1 MAVDYTTYLNPKYN
15 ADKAAAWNDRFAGV
29 GGMQNP
35 YGRTLSMPS
44 DTITN
49 MIRSLGGYQTAA
61 LTASQ
66 QKLYEGFKDPNKLN
80 GPGGA
85 HCFQSIDYNPDT
97 RLARYQFANGL
108 RNYYKMIGPYKA
120 AEWSRADSLGNW
132 YNHNIRMRMNNTPL
146 GRLFYKR

>member
-15 ADKAAAWNDRFAGV
+15 TDKAAAWNDRFAGV

-44 DTITN
+44 NTITN
-49 MIRSLGGYQTAA
+49 MIRTLGGYQTAA
-61 LTASQ
+61 LDAAEQ
-66 QKLYEGFKDPNKLN
+66 ARYAGFKDPNKI
-80 GPGGA
+80 GPG
-85 HCFQSIDYNPDT
+85 HCFQAVEYNPDT

-108 RNYYKMIGPYKA
+108 RNYYKMIGPNKA
-120 AEWSRADSLGNW
+120 AEWSRAPSLGNW
-132 YNHNIRMRMNNTPL
+132 YNLNVRMRMNSTPL

>member
-1 MAVDYTTYLNPKYN
+1 MAVDYTTYFNPK
-15 ADKAAAWNDRFAGV
+15 
-29 GGMQNP
+29 
-35 YGRTLSMPS
+35 
-44 DTITN
+44 

-61 LTASQ
+61 LSAAQ

-80 GPGGA
+80 GA
-85 HCFQSIDYNPDT
+85 HCFKSIDYNPDT

-120 AEWSRADSLGNW
+120 AEWSRAPSLGSW
-132 YNHNIRMRMNNTPL
+132 YNLNVRMRMNNTPL